1 VFIRIPYKKRTSESR
16 NIRQEMIE
24 GFRYSWSIKGI
35 KILLMT
41 GMFINFFVTMGV
53 TLLQPLFKNT
63 EGFGVERY
71 GYTMGSLM
79 LGAILGMLIL
89 SVWRM
94 RSDRRFF
101 FY

>member
-1 VFIRIPYKKRTSESR
+1 
-16 NIRQEMIE
+16 M
-24 GFRYSWSIKGI
+24 GIKGI

-41 GMFINFFVTMGV
+41 GMFINFCDHGCHAA
-53 TLLQPLFKNT
+53 PALFKNT

-101 FY
+101 FYRFPPT